1 MDRYAADGQI
11 AIVTPAPG
19 DTALAVFASAL
30 TRAQIYQFILSIT
43 GAGVADNVIEWLVRR
58 LTAAGTSTAVPP
70 APLDFSA
77 PPSQLAAGENFTVE
91 PTYTAPLLDPAVH
104 QRSVYTWNA
113 QPNGAL
119 KIPAVAGSGIGFTP
133 IHAAYNQSAD
143 VTAHWQE

>member
-11 AIVTPAPG
+11 AVVTPVPG

-43 GAGVADNVIEWLVRR
+43 GAGVADNVVEWLVRR
-58 LTAAGTSTAVPP
+58 FTAVGTSVAVPP
-70 APLDFSA
+70 VPLDFNA
-77 PPSQLAAGENFTVE
+77 PAAQLSAGEGFTVE
-91 PTYTAPLLDPAVH
+91 PTYTTALLDPSVH

-119 KIPAVAGSGIGFTP
+119 KIPAVAGAGIGFTP

-143 VTAHWQE
+143 VTAHWEE